1 MEGQRGPLNAE
12 GRYRHMEKMF
22 VTNWTYV
29 RAKEPV
35 ECSSQTWRYGKKV
48 CNKLDLCK
56 VKGAY

>member
-1 MEGQRGPLNAE
+1 MNAE